1 MAEAYTTAPG
11 TIGAGARLDRLPLG
25 AFHRRILTLIAAG
38 MFFDAF
44 DIYLQGSLLGALV
57 HDGWSTPAINASFL
71 SKTFLGML
79 IGACAAGLIGDRF
92 GRRASYQINL
102 AIFGLASLAAVFA
115 PNMDT
120 LIALRFV
127 MGIGLGAEI
136 VVGYGT
142 LAEFI
147 PPSHRGR
154 WVGLLSLFTNLA
166 VTATGFVSL
175 AVIPTLGWRAMFVIV
190 GLGAMAVWVA
200 RKNMPESPRWLESR
214 GRLAEAET
222 ILSAI
227 EAECGGAANL
237 PAPDPTPAAAAQ
249 VPDRLS
255 YLFSGPML
263 RRTLLAL
270 LTGVTSTA
278 ALYGFNGWLPTFL
291 VKQGHGIVATL
302 AFTAVMGLGAPV
314 GSLLGS
320 LIADRFGRRPG
331 IVALSLSW
339 AAFGV
344 CYAYAGS
351 NALLMAI
358 GFGVMVSAY
367 GLVSVGYAI
376 YIPELF
382 PTQVR
387 MRGAGLA
394 GAAGRLAA
402 AGAQYGVVWAF
413 SFGGVGAVSAG
424 MAALLVI
431 LALVVLFAGVETR
444 QRSLENLAS
453 TLGEA
458 ASDPSGLLPIREN
471 P

>member
-1 MAEAYTTAPG
+1 MSQAQTASYA
-11 TIGAGARLDRLPLG
+11 TIHAGPRLDRLPLG
-25 AFHRRILTLIAAG
+25 AFHRRILVLIAAG

-71 SKTFLGML
+71 SYTFIGML
-79 IGACAAGLIGDRF
+79 IGAGAAGIVGDKF
-92 GRRASYQINL
+92 GRRVSYQVNL
-102 AIFGLASLAAVFA
+102 ALFGAASLAAVFA
-115 PNMDT
+115 PSMNV
-120 LIALRFV
+120 LIWLRFV

-136 VVGYGT
+136 VVGYST

-175 AVIPTLGWRAMFVIV
+175 AVIPTLGWRYMFAIV
-190 GLGAMAVWVA
+190 GLGALGVWVA
-200 RKNMPESPRWLESR
+200 RKNMPESPRWLESK
-214 GRLAEAET
+214 GRLAEAEA

-227 EAECGGAANL
+227 ETECGGSANL
-237 PAPDPTPAAAAQ
+237 PAPDVSPAPISEI
-249 VPDRLS
+249 PDRLS
-255 YLFSGPML
+255 YLFSPHML

-270 LTGVTSTA
+270 LTAVTSTTV
-278 ALYGFNGWLPTFL
+278 LYGFNGWLPTFL

-302 AFTAVMGLGAPV
+302 SFTAVMGLGAP
-314 GSLLGS
+314 LGS
-320 LIADRFGRRPG
+320 WIGSVMADRLGRRPG
-331 IVALSLSW
+331 IVILSLAW

-344 CYAYAGS
+344 GYSYAFSDYQ
-351 NALLMAI
+351 LMAV
-358 GFGVMVSAY
+358 GFGVVVSAY
-367 GLVSVGYAI
+367 GLVALGYAI

-382 PTQVR
+382 PTRIR

-413 SFGGVGAVSAG
+413 GFGGVGAVAAC
-424 MAALLVI
+424 MAALLVF

-444 QRSLENLAS
+444 QRSLEDLS
-453 TLGEA
+453 VDLGEVEDPVLA
-458 ASDPSGLLPIREN
+458 AAVEQR
-471 P
+471 